1 MKFCTS
7 LWMGVRGGLA
17 KDQRLK
23 SSYMSWIYLSCSIAA
38 CGFTSLVVWSIFNK
52 EVFGIFSKRGMRRTH
67 ESTVLLFGKSFLL
80 LLRWMHIVL
89 FYLTAV
95 IHSHNRANK
104 KKNNNNLLQK

>member
-1 MKFCTS
+1 
-7 LWMGVRGGLA
+7 
-17 KDQRLK
+17 
-23 SSYMSWIYLSCSIAA
+23 
-38 CGFTSLVVWSIFNK
+38 
-52 EVFGIFSKRGMRRTH
+52 MRRTH

-104 KKNNNNLLQK
+104 KKKKKPPSKIEVYSGFIKTSLWRCCFVEKENSDESKRAYF

>member
-1 MKFCTS
+1 
-7 LWMGVRGGLA
+7 
-17 KDQRLK
+17 
-23 SSYMSWIYLSCSIAA
+23 
-38 CGFTSLVVWSIFNK
+38 
-52 EVFGIFSKRGMRRTH
+52 MRRTH

-104 KKNNNNLLQK
+104 KIKIKITSFKNRSVQWFHKDILTALLLCRKGE